1 MLNIKYKMS
10 GHETRPCVET
20 SGRRLNIEGTSV
32 QNYISIFENISST
45 AKHFNEKLSEDL
57 IIPLL
62 AFYNSNRRRERLFFP
77 GFCIFSL
84 IFSYIVE
91 PFQQN
96 SLLQTYSIPH
106 YLNEHLSVQFNIK
119 RSSKAMESYGSL
131 CYNSYVC

>member
-10 GHETRPCVET
+10 GDETRPCVET

-62 AFYNSNRRRERLFFP
+62 AFIIATGEGKDYFFLVFAFFPLFF
-77 GFCIFSL
+77 L
-84 IFSYIVE
+84 I
-91 PFQQN
+91 
-96 SLLQTYSIPH
+96 
-106 YLNEHLSVQFNIK
+106 
-119 RSSKAMESYGSL
+119 
-131 CYNSYVC
+131 